1 MHIDSLLA
9 KSTSFKRI
17 MKSLNFKKKNLK
29 KILCLFIILF
39 NFHIIFD
46 KLINISYEKSSKIED
61 SLIIRNSNGNAT
73 QFENITYDNG
83 VIWGT
88 NITFS
93 LNFTYTEDNGI
104 TWDPVLDPNA
114 YCNITISD
122 IDLTTDL
129 IKTNMTP
136 LGNGIFFKEI
146 NSSRLSAG
154 GDSEFY
160 MVTIEGSC
168 PEFPDPSSAFM
179 LIRINAIPTK
189 ISAYNYST
197 LEELPDK
204 TYTAYYNEL
213 INITVKYCNNESGTP
228 LNNAH
233 LTYRWLGLTPIDIF
247 VDPINKGFYTFTIN
261 TSDAQ
266 STGIWAISITAAY
279 ENYTTQSNFMVYLI
293 ILERKTTINDQT
305 DLLYISL
312 KIYVQDQKHFIFAY
326 RDANT
331 NEIIGSLSVAT
342 YIWEELDANGDVIP
356 GRSGSGIL
364 TQNINKSYTLD
375 FKTESK
381 PIGYYF
387 LYVTLKKANFE
398 QRFALINLEIIP
410 RPTLINGTTSIL
422 TISKDIEF
430 RTAYNF
436 TFEINNTLTHS
447 RIGDLDQAFY
457 YWYRT
462 ESNGT
467 ILEGPSQN
475 IDLVKDLNDL
485 YILDFNSELK
495 SIGFYRIHVEFHK
508 ENYSSRYAI
517 INFTIS
523 PPLKIN
529 INSPSPNDVFGII
542 APDFELDIIG
552 SFDAIWYT
560 IDNGDTNITI
570 SALSGTINQIEW
582 DKREN
587 GIILIKFYANNSNG
601 FVGYALVQV
610 IKFVSEQPSPK
621 VFGYDLMILLGVI
634 SIITLTIKKKIF
646 ERGLK
651 KES

>member
-1 MHIDSLLA
+1 
-9 KSTSFKRI
+9 

-61 SLIIRNSNGNAT
+61 SLIIRNSNGNAI
-73 QFENITYDNG
+73 QFENITYDEG

-104 TWDPVLDPNA
+104 TWNPVLDPNA
-114 YCNITISD
+114 YCNITISETGPT
-122 IDLTTDL
+122 TTDL

-136 LGNGIFFKEI
+136 LGNGIFFKAI
-146 NSSRLSAG
+146 NSSRLTAG
-154 GDSEFY
+154 FGGRIYSIIISGSKTGYNPIKVSDTIFIDTVPTVLKMHDYDDSLIEISEFSQIFGES
-160 MVTIEGSC
+160 VN
-168 PEFPDPSSAFM
+168 
-179 LIRINAIPTK
+179 L
-189 ISAYNYST
+189 
-197 LEELPDK
+197 
-204 TYTAYYNEL
+204 
-213 INITVKYCNNESGTP
+213 TVKYYNDTNSP
-228 LNNAH
+228 LKGAT
-233 LTYRWLGLTPIDIF
+233 LSYEWLARDPVLF
-247 VDPINKGFYTFTIN
+247 YEDPINEGYYTATIN
-261 TSDAQ
+261 TTIA
-266 STGIWAISITAAY
+266 GIWGVKSIKVIASLENHSTQTLITSITIGKRP
-279 ENYTTQSNFMVYLI
+279 TTLNG
-293 ILERKTTINDQT
+293 EE
-305 DLLYISL
+305 DLVYISSKVWVEDFHNFTYEYKDL
-312 KIYVQDQKHFIFAY
+312 ITGNLTGDLDVAIYSWQKMDEYGEPIA
-326 RDANT
+326 
-331 NEIIGSLSVAT
+331 GM
-342 YIWEELDANGDVIP
+342 NGT
-356 GRSGSGIL
+356 GIL

-375 FKTESK
+375 FKTGLKS
-381 PIGYYF
+381 IGFYF
-387 LYVTLKKANFE
+387 LYVNLYKQNYEERA
-398 QRFALINLEIIP
+398 ALINLEIIP

-523 PPLKIN
+523 PPINFTISPPLKIN
-529 INSPSPNDVFGII
+529 INSPSPNDEFGII

-587 GIILIKFYANNSNG
+587 GTILIKFYANNSNG
-601 FVGYALVQV
+601 FVGYALLQV